1 MNYNASITVD
11 VEAEEEGEALD
22 KARDIAEDADIRQI
36 TIGCENESRILTQR

>member
-1 MNYNASITVD
+1 MNYNASFTVD

-22 KARDIAEDADIRQI
+22 KARDIAEDADIRQF